1 MKGIRTLHIGVA
13 LSCLI
18 VGCATPEPPDAAA
31 GEPDMSARA
40 DLATAPPEDMS
51 PMLDAALTVDMSPD
65 MPAEDMSPMLD
76 ADAPFEPDQGL
87 TPSVEPGAPPAGDLA
102 LRIGTGRT
110 GYEPLLQADTI
121 RWEAGPQGGHHIWV
135 SAQVDTSWIEGL
147 GDDARRRLRTA
158 YTITHEDGTLLA
170 QTTRLGAWRLRDDA
184 WTHVGQYAVL
194 EVRRR
199 PSLMDGEWLHV
210 RVELTNE
217 EQTLG
222 SDVWLVSECCD

>member
-1 MKGIRTLHIGVA
+1 MRYTSLLL
-13 LSCLI
+13 LSLMLT
-18 VGCATPEPPDAAA
+18 VGCSRPDDTTTSNTEPGDAQDMKAVEGDLGTPA
-31 GEPDMSARA
+31 
-40 DLATAPPEDMS
+40 EDMRAES
-51 PMLDAALTVDMSPD
+51 GAD

-147 GDDARRRLRTA
+147 DDDARRRLRTA